1 MSRLFRITLILL
13 TVLGTPVFL
22 YFFIGMNL
30 FFSPVGAVLG
40 IVFGVVYVLLVV
52 WLLSRSP
59 MWPEASG
66 AGRKWVLASLL
77 WGGGV
82 SFTLVM
88 LGGMPILT
96 LMERLSLVMVSA
108 SFGGAYPEEIAKLLG
123 VGVLLFTFRALN
135 RPWHGF
141 VTGALI
147 GLGFEVT
154 ENAMYGGF
162 GAMLDPNNDLDGT
175 LSMWGLRVIAGPGLH
190 IIFSALAGWGLGLAV
205 FTAGK
210 SRAWRI
216 RQAGGWLF
224 VAFALHFAWNL
235 LWPTERAQIIS
246 YLVVALVMYP
256 LFIWVW
262 LRAHRAARE
271 DVSYAFTPGPVTSL
285 EGLRALEALPAARS
299 TLSTTPPAL
308 PAPEQS
314 APSAT
319 ATDP

>member
-13 TVLGTPVFL
+13 MIPGTPVFL
-22 YFFIGMNL
+22 YFFIGTNL
-30 FFSPVGAVLG
+30 FFSPLSGLLG
-40 IVFGVVYVLLVV
+40 IGLGVAYVLLLL

-59 MWPEASG
+59 MWPERSG
-66 AGRKWVLASLL
+66 SGWRWIAASLL

-82 SFTLVM
+82 SFALVM

-96 LMERLSLVMVSA
+96 LVERLGLVTVSA
-108 SFGGAYPEEIAKLLG
+108 SFGGAYPEEIAKVLG

-154 ENAMYGGF
+154 ENVMYGGF
-162 GAMLDPNNDLDGT
+162 GALLDPNTDITGT
-175 LSMWGLRVIAGPGLH
+175 LSMWGLRVFVGPGLH
-190 IIFSALAGWGLGLAV
+190 IIFSALAGWGLGQAV

-210 SRAWRI
+210 STAWRLA
-216 RQAGGWLF
+216 RAGGWLF

-235 LWPTERAQIIS
+235 LWTSERAQIIS
-246 YLVVALVMYP
+246 YVVVALVMYP

-262 LRAHRAARE
+262 VRAHRAARA
-271 DVSYAFTPGPVTSL
+271 DASYAFTPAPVTSL
-285 EGLRALEALPAARS
+285 RALPAQPS
-299 TLSTTPPAL
+299 L
-308 PAPEQS
+308 PAQPEP